1 MRVRVRVR
9 GRVRVRCGR
18 WQVVC
23 GVWRVECGVW
33 CVVWVC
39 GVGLGRG
46 ARAGEA
52 AQDRP
57 LVATH
62 LGHLRVDVERVVV
75 ARQPVQLRLAQV
87 GTRV

>member
-1 MRVRVRVR
+1 MASGVWCVVCGVCRVV
-9 GRVRVRCGR
+9 CGV
-18 WQVVC
+18 WCVVC
-23 GVWRVECGVW
+23 GVWRVA
-33 CVVWVC
+33 WVC

-57 LVATH
+57 LVAAH
-62 LGHLRVDVERVVV
+62 LGHVRVDVERVVV